1 VSPVIDIKEVT
12 KIFGRKPERALAMLR
27 SGRGKQEI
35 QAETGNVI
43 GLDRVSLSIERGEI
57 FVVMGLSG
65 SGKSTLVRHVN
76 RLIDPT
82 AGEIHVGGAD
92 IMAMDAAGLRA
103 YRRHEVSM
111 VFQRFGLLPH
121 RSVLGNVAFGL
132 EIRGM
137 SVDERLAVARRWIES
152 VGLAGYERSR
162 PSQLSGGEQQRVGL
176 ARALAM
182 DTPILLMDEAFSALD
197 PLNREQ
203 MQDELLALQKQLKK
217 TILFITHDFD
227 EALRL
232 GDRIAILR
240 DGAVVQVGRAEEIVL
255 NPANAHVEAFVRN
268 VSRARVIS
276 VGAVMERGEFAPH
289 PDVLPATARLEE
301 ALSLF
306 AASRQIGVA
315 DANGRQIGRL
325 TLEAVLGALEVT
337 SARNGSV

>member
-1 VSPVIDIKEVT
+1 
-12 KIFGRKPERALAMLR
+12 
-27 SGRGKQEI
+27 
-35 QAETGNVI
+35 
-43 GLDRVSLSIERGEI
+43 
-57 FVVMGLSG
+57 
-65 SGKSTLVRHVN
+65 
-76 RLIDPT
+76 
-82 AGEIHVGGAD
+82 
-92 IMAMDAAGLRA
+92 
-103 YRRHEVSM
+103 M